1 MKPLNYY
8 DFMEYFAQ
16 PGCLIC
22 NLVARDVHRYLDS
35 LMYEYVNAPMT
46 HEAMR
51 ASRGLCAQHSSQLED
66 YGASVL
72 GIAILQSAI
81 LDELLGLSAG
91 SGGGSALSR
100 LRGAVKKGATLA
112 DNLEPDAPCAAC
124 ETLAKSQQLHVD
136 ALAWHID
143 DKELAEAYRA
153 SDGLC
158 LPHVRLVLRAAPG
171 AAHVNTLVS
180 IQTAL
185 WGQLKSELDEF
196 ARKYDIN
203 HADEMMG
210 AEGDSWRRALGLI
223 AGMKSVFGLRAR

>member
-8 DFMEYFAQ
+8 DFLEYFSK

-22 NLVARDVHRYLDS
+22 NLVGRDVHRYLDS
-35 LMYEYVNAPMT
+35 LMYEYVNAPVT

-51 ASRGLCAQHSSQLED
+51 ASRGLCAQHSDQLQD

-81 LDELLGLSAG
+81 LDEVLKISAA
-91 SGGGSALSR
+91 GGGGGLGR
-100 LRGAVKKGATLA
+100 LRLGGKKGAGLA
-112 DNLEPDAPCAAC
+112 ENLEPDAPCSAC
-124 ETLAKSQQLHVD
+124 EILAKSQQLHVD

-143 DKELAEAYRA
+143 DADLAAAYQA
-153 SDGLC
+153 SNGLC
-158 LPHVRLVLRAAPG
+158 LPHFRDVLRAAPN
-171 AAHVNTLVS
+171 AANVEKLVA
-180 IQTAL
+180 IQTGI
-185 WGQLKSELDEF
+185 WQKLKAELDEF

-210 AEGDSWRRALGLI
+210 EEGNSWRRALGLI
-223 AGMKSVFGLRAR
+223 AGERGILGLRR